1 MGALASAQHRDKVAY
16 YAKLAVEVCFI
27 AFVVMECALNI
38 VVVVVVGRWNN
49 IDRRQ
54 QTNH

>member
-27 AFVVMECALNI
+27 ASVVMECALNI
-38 VVVVVVGRWNN
+38 VVVVVGRWNN